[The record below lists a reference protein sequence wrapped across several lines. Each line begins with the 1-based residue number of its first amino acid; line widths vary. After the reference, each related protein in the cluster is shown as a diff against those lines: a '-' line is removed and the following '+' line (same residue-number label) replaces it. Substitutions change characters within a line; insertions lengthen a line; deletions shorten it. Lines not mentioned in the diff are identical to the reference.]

1 MALLRAAALPAEGS
15 PPPAWLPTH
24 VQVTVVRARG
34 LRCKSGGGGRTGTSD
49 AYTIIQ
55 LGREKYSTSV
65 AEKSSGNPEWREECA
80 FELPPELG
88 TAAGLVL
95 TVMHRAL
102 VGMDRFLGQAL
113 VPLEPA
119 LQRGR
124 EPDERWHKLHSKAGK
139 KEKER
144 GEILVSIQFTRHSLT
159 ASMFDLSMKDKPR
172 SPFGKLKDKVK
183 GKKKYD
189 LESASA
195 IIPSSMGALDVE
207 DDYELGGKKS
217 KVKGFFLK
225 SKLRKSSLTQSNTSL
240 GSDST
245 ISSASLSLAANVPEV
260 TRSPSR
266 HSSLSTERSVKDHLS
281 SPKLTHKRA
290 FSDDVSQVSPVLEPK
305 AIQNLKPK
313 NDPVSRS
320 SLCINGSHVYSDEP
334 APKSPI
340 SSTPQSSAPLPL
352 PSIPR
357 RQEEGFGFTP
367 LHPDSQE
374 VPWGLSSME
383 RMQQREEP
391 RFIPSP
397 PSLALQE
404 ELKVST
410 RAVTLSN
417 HLGRAR
423 MEEQGRLENK
433 PSQAATPLVSSTE
446 PPKDKEPEEMRK
458 EEKKAKGGLFHH
470 GGTKGEVGSKA
481 PGEKVGPSLHT
492 TAGGEERSKTS
503 GWFGSKEPKESPQ
516 KPSFLSGPR
525 APTEVAGNFYSS
537 EDCSPSAS
545 LRHKDPRRDSP
556 TQSVGV
562 PVPETTP
569 PAENLPPLDEKP
581 TVPPPLSEWDDT
593 FDAFATSRLK
603 PELKKENFFASVVAE
618 GMAFIDDPDAASPVE
633 RSPEPPEEKGVKGF
647 EKPDSNL
654 GSEIPAALRSWTNFS
669 GLDVGANLVSTTQE
683 ATVIEDV
690 LSPGSVG
697 RRRKSSTPTV
707 WTSAFASGNPG
718 EKEAS
723 TPPTSEKSLREEGD
737 SNEEEPSSA
746 GTNGWMTIATE
757 TAPELP
763 ESTQNVAEEEEEEAQ
778 ERRFSPQPALLAHG
792 TLEARTVVAVSPRV
806 LGDVAARGFPVT
818 PEPGREPQGAG
829 NEEETFDIRASVYRL
844 QASMRLEAGEGH
856 LSLSSDGG
864 QRHLV
869 PSPWTEK
876 EEVASGSA
884 LPPPKPPR
892 WFAATG
898 GKEDDDD
905 DVDEEEDV
913 GTPRRGGVV
922 GMKADLEV
930 LGSCGSTEAPVLV
943 SPDPPALGMDITA
956 AGSQFLVSEDA
967 ESAPAESGDDSGVKG
982 DISLEEGDTD
992 AAEHFETCPS
1002 KFSLDGL
1009 SPSGAKESWSQPG
1022 SSPLPGAPDGARWE
1036 MASKEELFPEDLST
1050 SGPNPPSK
1058 LDLGQAETF
1067 WTALEEQE
1075 AAGPPKG
1082 AQPQRL
1088 ACGERPPQ
1096 PEPAWGDGQGWHGPL
1111 ASPVGQAGD
1120 QPQLCD
1126 PVAVAEQGRPLPGQ
1140 PQGPWRRCHGM
1151 DFRKAEFWKPDREEE
1166 KQEQDTSS
1174 PRNPFAPALIPNTPT
1189 NPFVEKPPAPLPVQA
1204 VLPEKLGHGDS
1215 GITRE
1220 ALGYQGFQPTNLP
1233 KDPLAKPPPALH
1245 ASQPLAFST
1254 PFLVAATNPPEFDF
1268 PSPLACPPSSGV
1280 PAATSRAAAQP
1291 CPLPQSGDTQA
1302 SALVVLPR
1310 ETQPAEKPFCQQM
1323 TSPHPVKPISA
1334 AGQEVSSEKKHQH
1347 RSSLTMALSNGL
1359 EKLKTVTSS
1368 SVQPVAPSS
1377 HLEKTDSK
1385 KLKTSFY
1392 GRFRHFLDIIDPRT
1406 LFVTESR
1413 LKEAVQLLE
1422 DYKHGTL
1429 PPGVT
1434 NKELWGAQKIKQ
1446 AIIHPD
1452 TNETIFM
1459 PFRMSG
1465 YIPFG
1470 TPIVVGLLLPNQ
1482 TLASTVFWQWL
1493 NQSHN
1498 ACVNYANRNATKP
1511 SPTSKFIQGYLGAVI
1526 SAVSIAV
1533 GLNVLIQRA
1542 NKFTPATRL
1551 LIQRFVPF
1559 PAVASANICNVVLM
1573 RHTELEEGIDVL
1585 DSNGI
1590 IVGSSRIAAKHAL
1603 LETALTR
1610 VVLPMPILVLPPII
1624 MSILEKTSLLRSR
1637 PRMILP
1643 VQSLVCLAA
1652 FGLALPLA
1660 ISLFPQMSE

>member
-1 MALLRAAALPAEGS
+1 
-15 PPPAWLPTH
+15 
-24 VQVTVVRARG
+24 
-34 LRCKSGGGGRTGTSD
+34 
-49 AYTIIQ
+49 
-55 LGREKYSTSV
+55 
-65 AEKSSGNPEWREECA
+65 
-80 FELPPELG
+80 
-88 TAAGLVL
+88 
-95 TVMHRAL
+95 
-102 VGMDRFLGQAL
+102 
-113 VPLEPA
+113 
-119 LQRGR
+119 
-124 EPDERWHKLHSKAGK
+124 RWHKLHSKAGK

-260 TRSPSR
+260 TKSPSR
-266 HSSLSTERSVKDHLS
+266 HSSLSTERSGKDQLS

-340 SSTPQSSAPLPL
+340 SSTSQSSAPLPL

-446 PPKDKEPEEMRK
+446 PTKDKEPEEMRK

-516 KPSFLSGPR
+516 KPSLEVSPQVETSSDAPSHFPPCSPASFPPAAVAHLASMPSANLPPAPGDSPSGCLSPTNPFLSSLQSNPFFEDLLADQVLNSPSPTHFFSSFLSGP
-525 APTEVAGNFYSS
+525 
-537 EDCSPSAS
+537 
-545 LRHKDPRRDSP
+545 
-556 TQSVGV
+556 Q
-562 PVPETTP
+562 
-569 PAENLPPLDEKP
+569 NLPPLDEKP

-633 RSPEPPEEKGVKGF
+633 R
-647 EKPDSNL
+647 
-654 GSEIPAALRSWTNFS
+654 
-669 GLDVGANLVSTTQE
+669 
-683 ATVIEDV
+683 
-690 LSPGSVG
+690 
-697 RRRKSSTPTV
+697 
-707 WTSAFASGNPG
+707 
-718 EKEAS
+718 
-723 TPPTSEKSLREEGD
+723 EEGD

-763 ESTQNVAEEEEEEAQ
+763 ESTQNVAEEEEEAQ

-792 TLEARTVVAVSPRV
+792 TLEARAVVAVSPRV

-829 NEEETFDIRASVYRL
+829 SEEETFDIRASVYRL

-898 GKEDDDD
+898 GKENDDDD
-905 DVDEEEDV
+905 EEEEDV
-913 GTPRRGGVV
+913 VGT
-922 GMKADLEV
+922 KADVEV
-930 LGSCGSTEAPVLV
+930 LGSS
-943 SPDPPALGMDITA
+943 
-956 AGSQFLVSEDA
+956 
-967 ESAPAESGDDSGVKG
+967 
-982 DISLEEGDTD
+982 
-992 AAEHFETCPS
+992 EHFETCPS

-1022 SSPLPGAPDGARWE
+1022 SSPLLGGPDGARWE
-1036 MASKEELFPEDLST
+1036 MASKEEPFLEDLST

-1075 AAGPPKG
+1075 AAGAPQG
-1082 AQPQRL
+1082 LDLTAQPQR
-1088 ACGERPPQ
+1088 PP
-1096 PEPAWGDGQGWHGPL
+1096 
-1111 ASPVGQAGD
+1111 
-1120 QPQLCD
+1120 
-1126 PVAVAEQGRPLPGQ
+1126 PGQ

-1166 KQEQDTSS
+1166 KHEQDTSS
-1174 PRNPFAPALIPNTPT
+1174 PRNPFAPALIPNTPI

-1215 GITRE
+1215 GIARE

-1233 KDPLAKPPPALH
+1233 
-1245 ASQPLAFST
+1245 QPLAFST

-1268 PSPLACPPSSGV
+1268 PSPLA
-1280 PAATSRAAAQP
+1280 
-1291 CPLPQSGDTQA
+1291 
-1302 SALVVLPR
+1302 
-1310 ETQPAEKPFCQQM
+1310 
-1323 TSPHPVKPISA
+1323 
-1334 AGQEVSSEKKHQH
+1334 
-1347 RSSLTMALSNGL
+1347 
-1359 EKLKTVTSS
+1359 
-1368 SVQPVAPSS
+1368 
-1377 HLEKTDSK
+1377 
-1385 KLKTSFY
+1385 
-1392 GRFRHFLDIIDPRT
+1392 
-1406 LFVTESR
+1406 
-1413 LKEAVQLLE
+1413 
-1422 DYKHGTL
+1422 
-1429 PPGVT
+1429 
-1434 NKELWGAQKIKQ
+1434 
-1446 AIIHPD
+1446 
-1452 TNETIFM
+1452 
-1459 PFRMSG
+1459 
-1465 YIPFG
+1465 
-1470 TPIVVGLLLPNQ
+1470 
-1482 TLASTVFWQWL
+1482 
-1493 NQSHN
+1493 
-1498 ACVNYANRNATKP
+1498 
-1511 SPTSKFIQGYLGAVI
+1511 
-1526 SAVSIAV
+1526 
-1533 GLNVLIQRA
+1533 
-1542 NKFTPATRL
+1542 
-1551 LIQRFVPF
+1551 
-1559 PAVASANICNVVLM
+1559 
-1573 RHTELEEGIDVL
+1573 
-1585 DSNGI
+1585 
-1590 IVGSSRIAAKHAL
+1590 
-1603 LETALTR
+1603 
-1610 VVLPMPILVLPPII
+1610 
-1624 MSILEKTSLLRSR
+1624 
-1637 PRMILP
+1637 
-1643 VQSLVCLAA
+1643 
-1652 FGLALPLA
+1652 
-1660 ISLFPQMSE
+1660 